1 MGWWAIPLGIVNY
14 VPVFT
19 LTPRFILNVRAL
31 YERDVQ
37 RHYELSNMGSEFGW
51 TSVSRRGVRKP
62 SSSIVFAGLSEV
74 EGSEQY
80 ESISMGGKGA

>member
-1 MGWWAIPLGIVNY
+1 MGIVNY

-31 YERDVQ
+31 HERDVQ
-37 RHYELSNMGSEFGW
+37 RHYELRDMGSEFGW
-51 TSVSRRGVRKP
+51 TSVSGRGVRKHA
-62 SSSIVFAGLSEV
+62 IVFAGLSEV

-80 ESISMGGKGA
+80 ESISMGGKAAWSTESGV